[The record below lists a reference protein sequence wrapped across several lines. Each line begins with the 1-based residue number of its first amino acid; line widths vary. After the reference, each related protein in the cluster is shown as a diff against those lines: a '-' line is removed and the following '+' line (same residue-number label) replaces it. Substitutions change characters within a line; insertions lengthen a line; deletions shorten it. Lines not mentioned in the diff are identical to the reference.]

1 MKKSFLLMAS
11 VLFLT
16 GCTFA
21 QGNDFIASVQNDFSN
36 AAATI
41 KNDMKTINQQKLR
54 GSDSPLSLQDLI
66 DKTKA
71 ERDRELEP
79 VKKQIAQKE
88 ALMRNTLINMKLKAS
103 QKKAKLTILQNEI
116 NRVLSKMK
124 QNGKLQELEEKWM
137 GNDESKKELD
147 NYNYDDSKGT
157 IKFATVSG
165 SAPFAYMKNNK
176 IVGYSGHQ
184 GIVEIV
190 EPESISNWQDKL
202 NLIYNK

>member
-1 MKKSFLLMAS
+1 
-11 VLFLT
+11 
-16 GCTFA
+16 
-21 QGNDFIASVQNDFSN
+21 VQNDFSN

-116 NRVLSKMK
+116 NTLKAQK
-124 QNGKLQELEEKWM
+124 EQIEEKYR
-137 GNDESKKELD
+137 KKIQEFR
-147 NYNYDDSKGT
+147 YN
-157 IKFATVSG
+157 
-165 SAPFAYMKNNK
+165 
-176 IVGYSGHQ
+176 
-184 GIVEIV
+184 
-190 EPESISNWQDKL
+190 
-202 NLIYNK
+202 

>member
-71 ERDRELEP
+71 ERDRELEH

-116 NRVLSKMK
+116 NTLKAQK
-124 QNGKLQELEEKWM
+124 EQIEEKYR
-137 GNDESKKELD
+137 KKIQEFR
-147 NYNYDDSKGT
+147 YN
-157 IKFATVSG
+157 
-165 SAPFAYMKNNK
+165 
-176 IVGYSGHQ
+176 
-184 GIVEIV
+184 
-190 EPESISNWQDKL
+190 
-202 NLIYNK
+202 

>member
-1 MKKSFLLMAS
+1 MKKSFLLMMS

-16 GCTFA
+16 RCTFA

-36 AAATI
+36 VAESF

-79 VKKQIAQKE
+79 INKQIAQKE

-116 NRVLSKMK
+116 NNLKAQK
-124 QNGKLQELEEKWM
+124 EQIEEKYR
-137 GNDESKKELD
+137 KKIQEFR
-147 NYNYDDSKGT
+147 YN
-157 IKFATVSG
+157 
-165 SAPFAYMKNNK
+165 
-176 IVGYSGHQ
+176 
-184 GIVEIV
+184 
-190 EPESISNWQDKL
+190 
-202 NLIYNK
+202 